1 MSREDAKEDKV
12 RMLPSRDRA
21 ILRDVVSQFILT
33 GEPVSSR
40 VLAKSE
46 RHGVSAATIRNVM
59 ADLEE
64 LGLLSHPHTSA
75 GRVPTEEGYHV
86 YIDSL
91 MPSRGISVRHRAYID
106 RSLERKENG
115 DKLLDSASQ
124 LLSELSNQIAI
135 VVTPIGDTTV
145 RAIDFVKLSERR
157 VLCVVVSGGGFI
169 DNKVI
174 ETAADFPREELVRI
188 SNYVNHRFAGRS
200 VREIRNRLLE
210 LMAEERAAVD
220 ELLANAIQLADR
232 AFASDQQPALH
243 FEGTASLLA
252 LPELGDLERVRRLL
266 DTFADKASLVQ
277 MLSQLIEGPGVR
289 VVIGEESELTS
300 PLDFSLVA
308 TSFGV
313 GETRGSLGVFGPSRM
328 EYQKMIPLVDYFGE
342 RLSRALE
349 QVYSD
354 DSGRV
359 S

>member
-1 MSREDAKEDKV
+1 
-12 RMLPSRDRA
+12 MLPNRDRA

-75 GRVPTEEGYHV
+75 GRVPTGEGYHL

-91 MPSRGISVRHRAYID
+91 MPSRGVSVRHRAYID
-106 RSLERKENG
+106 RSLEERQSDG
-115 DKLLDSASQ
+115 DQLLDSASQ

-188 SNYVNHRFAGRS
+188 SNYVNQRFAGRS

-232 AFASDQQPALH
+232 ALASDQQPALR
-243 FEGTASLLA
+243 FEGTAALLA

-328 EYQKMIPLVDYFGE
+328 EYHKMIPLVDYLGE

-354 DSGRV
+354 ESGGV